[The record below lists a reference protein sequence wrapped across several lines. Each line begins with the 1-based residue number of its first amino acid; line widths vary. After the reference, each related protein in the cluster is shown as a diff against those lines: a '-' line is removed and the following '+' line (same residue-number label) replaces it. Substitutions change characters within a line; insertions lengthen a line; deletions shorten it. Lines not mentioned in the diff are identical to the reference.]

1 MASHDFISILKNKH
15 DFNLTVFGFSV
26 STSFVVTF
34 TQKIKLIITNIT
46 LSTDWS
52 FPLVIKR
59 PLFII
64 SNTLV
69 KLLLKPTLT
78 VYVKKP
84 TIVATMRQLIKP
96 TPTINVKTP
105 AFTLIMH
112 LFSKVP
118 SWILTV
124 KSPAFLFAPII
135 ARFHALWEYDNQTL
149 SALDSTTLA
158 DLDYSVVP

>member
-1 MASHDFISILKNKH
+1 MASHDFISILKNRH
-15 DFNLTVFGFSV
+15 SFNLTVFGFSV
-26 STSFVVTF
+26 STSFVVNF
-34 TQKIKLIITNIT
+34 TQRIKLIITNIT

-59 PLFII
+59 PLFTIT
-64 SNTLV
+64 NTLV
-69 KLLLKPTLT
+69 KLLLKPIITIN
-78 VYVKKP
+78 VKKP

-105 AFTLIMH
+105 VFVFIAH

-149 SALDSTTLA
+149 SALDSITLA
-158 DLDYSVVP
+158 DLDYSITP

>member
-1 MASHDFISILKNKH
+1 MASHDFISILKNRH

-26 STSFVVTF
+26 STSFIATF
-34 TQKIKLIITNIT
+34 TQKIKIIISNVT

-64 SNTLV
+64 TNALV
-69 KLLLKPTLT
+69 KLLLKPVMT
-78 VYVKKP
+78 VYIKKP
-84 TIVATMRQLIKP
+84 TITAIMRQLIKP

-105 AFTLIMH
+105 AFTFIMH

-118 SWILTV
+118 SWPLIV
-124 KSPAFLFAPII
+124 KSPKFVFAPVI

>member
-1 MASHDFISILKNKH
+1 MASHDFISILRNKH

-26 STSFVVTF
+26 STSFIVNF
-34 TQKIKLIITNIT
+34 TQRIKLIITNIT

-52 FPLVIKR
+52 FPLVIKK

-69 KLLLKPTLT
+69 KLLLKPIIT

-84 TIVATMRQLIKP
+84 TIVAIMRQLIKP
-96 TPTINVKTP
+96 TPTINVKAP
-105 AFTLIMH
+105 VFVFIMH
-112 LFSKVP
+112 LFSKVF
-118 SWILTV
+118 SWPLIV
-124 KSPAFLFAPII
+124 KSPIFLFSPII

-149 SALDSTTLA
+149 SALDATTLA

>member
-15 DFNLTVFGFSV
+15 SFNLTVFGFSI
-26 STSFVVTF
+26 STSFVVNFKQRIRMT
-34 TQKIKLIITNIT
+34 ISNIT

-59 PLFII
+59 PVFTFVNSLI
-64 SNTLV
+64 
-69 KLLLKPTLT
+69 KLALKPTIT
-78 VYVKKP
+78 IQIKKP

-96 TPTINVKTP
+96 TQTIVIKAP
-105 AFTLIMH
+105 VVVFIMH
-112 LFSKVP
+112 LFSKIP
-118 SWILTV
+118 SWPVIV
-124 KSPAFLFAPII
+124 KSPKIVFSPII